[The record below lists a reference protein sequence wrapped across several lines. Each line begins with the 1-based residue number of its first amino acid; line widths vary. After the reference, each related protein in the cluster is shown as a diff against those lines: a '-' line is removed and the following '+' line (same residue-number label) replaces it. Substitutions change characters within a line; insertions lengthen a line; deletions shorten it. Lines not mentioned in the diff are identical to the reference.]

1 MVESWD
7 RCYQHQ
13 TAWSW
18 GVGWYRTRQAER
30 RRQRAAM
37 ARIPRPRGPVPAGR
51 LTERQK
57 AEIARSVL
65 TVGWQRTV
73 ADQLATALNDDVWRS
88 APRWRVGR
96 VDCSALADLADQVD
110 DAKNAVHDAVGT
122 VAARAAK
129 RLGRGSLEREILA
142 AFARRIPLPGDE
154 QADAVVHGLRVTGVF
169 VCLVGNGDV
178 LSCPCFRALAKDRTK
193 EELTELLERR
203 LDEIVAEYRTR
214 WQQP

>member
-1 MVESWD
+1 MESWD

-13 TAWSW
+13 NAWSW
-18 GVGWYRTRQAER
+18 GVGRYRTWQAAR
-30 RRQRAAM
+30 RRERAAV
-37 ARIPRPRGPVPAGR
+37 ARIPRPREPAPTGR

-65 TVGWQRTV
+65 TVGWRRTV
-73 ADQLATALNDDVWRS
+73 AEQLATALNDDVWRS
-88 APRWRVGR
+88 APQWRTGR
-96 VDCSALADLADQVD
+96 VDCSVLAELANEVD
-110 DAKNAVHDAVGT
+110 AAKRTVHDAVGK
-122 VAARAAK
+122 VAARAAE
-129 RLGRGSLEREILA
+129 RLGRRSLEQQILA

-154 QADAVVHGLRVTGVF
+154 QADAVAHGLRVTGVF
-169 VCLVGNGDV
+169 VCLVGNGEV

-193 EELTELLERR
+193 QELTELLERR